1 MTPHIPYCFYINL
14 TSVGRRLPL
23 LFYRLRSYGLKR
35 ISISFRVTKTL
46 KGRAEMHIRSCDTK
60 FRELFLVCFFFKFH
74 HVMGVEFQFSIYLVG
89 CFEDKVAFHV
99 CFTLFYDIKG
109 FTQKDSP
116 SLFGFT
122 LLFTQAKQI
131 QCFFHKQMGKSIQLH
146 FDFRILN
153 PPNQQKIQLLF
164 FFHQNSVI

>member
-14 TSVGRRLPL
+14 TSVERRLPL

-99 CFTLFYDIKG
+99 CFTLFYDLEMIAA
-109 FTQKDSP
+109 FCSFWHWVTSIFPFYLIQYCNTSVNN
-116 SLFGFT
+116 SLY
-122 LLFTQAKQI
+122 
-131 QCFFHKQMGKSIQLH
+131 
-146 FDFRILN
+146 
-153 PPNQQKIQLLF
+153 
-164 FFHQNSVI
+164 